1 MFFHVFFR
9 RTASYLEKLLDSLLI
24 NISIFQRSLD
34 LEDISCYGFD
44 MDYTLAEY
52 LSPAVDELGH
62 ALARQHL
69 VTQCGHD
76 PELLELEFQEELATR
91 GAWLDR
97 EAGNLLVV
105 DSLGHI
111 LHCTH
116 ANK

>member
-1 MFFHVFFR
+1 MYSSVGPH
-9 RTASYLEKLLDSLLI
+9 LEKLLDSLLM
-24 NISIFQRSLD
+24 NISNFQRSLD